1 MPRPTKIP
9 IQYAAYI
16 LNDSKRGWEYNPER
30 VEANELEEIA
40 VNDGNLVPVSKMR
53 KFFKN
58 TPAFKEFKEN
68 ISVPD
73 KIWKMAIRISPDIR
87 KYAKRFMTNVP
98 KPRGRPPT
106 KSQKKKYRSRLG
118 SFSEDE
124 ISSNDSDSSIISIA
138 PSNDE
143 CDSTDVNMPLPSCA
157 GLRRVCKRYGSN
169 RRYLPL
175 KRDSS
180 EDKQYLV
187 EVSYANSQ
195 S

>member
-16 LNDSKRGWEYNPER
+16 LNDSKRGFENNPER
-30 VEANELEEIA
+30 VEADELEQIA
-40 VNDGNLVPVSKMR
+40 VNDGDLVPVSKMR
-53 KFFKN
+53 KFFNN
-58 TPAFKEFKEN
+58 TQAFKEFKEN
-68 ISVPD
+68 ISVPE
-73 KIWKMAIRISPDIR
+73 KIWKMAVRNSPGIR

-106 KSQKKKYRSRLG
+106 KRQKKKYRSRLG
-118 SFSEDE
+118 SFSEEE
-124 ISSNDSDSSIISIA
+124 ISSIDSDSSIISIT

-143 CDSTDVNMPLPSCA
+143 CDSTDVNMPLPACA
-157 GLRRVCKRYGSN
+157 GLRRVCKDYGSN

-175 KRDSS
+175 KPDSS
-180 EDKQYLV
+180 EDKQYMV
-187 EVSYANSQ
+187 EISYGQ